1 MSDDKGKV
9 EEILAELGKKMDQLI
24 EETKK
29 AGSNVSE
36 EAEKK
41 IQDLRKKKE
50 KLEEDFKGYSSNS
63 GEKWDHAKIH
73 LNEAATEI
81 RRAFEAMFKKN

>member
-1 MSDDKGKV
+1 MSDEKGKV
-9 EEILAELGKKMDQLI
+9 EDILTELGKKIDQLI
-24 EETKK
+24 GETKK

-36 EAEKK
+36 ETQNQINNLKA
-41 IQDLRKKKE
+41 KKE
-50 KLEEDFKGYSSNS
+50 KLEEEFKGYSANS

-81 RRAFEAMFKKN
+81 RRAFEAMFKKS

>member
-1 MSDDKGKV
+1 MSDEKGKV
-9 EEILAELGKKMDQLI
+9 EEILTELGKKMDQLI
-24 EETKK
+24 AETKK

-41 IQDLRKKKE
+41 IQELRDKKE
-50 KLEEDFKGYSSNS
+50 KLEEDFKEYSANS

-73 LNEAATEI
+73 LNEAAVEI